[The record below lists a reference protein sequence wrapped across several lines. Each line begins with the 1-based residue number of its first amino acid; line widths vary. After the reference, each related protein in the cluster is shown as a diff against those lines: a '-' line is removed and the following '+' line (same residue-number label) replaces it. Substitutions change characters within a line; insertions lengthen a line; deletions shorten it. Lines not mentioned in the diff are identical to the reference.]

1 MFWKAFKIAMGV
13 LVAIVLFKLVM
24 AALIIG
30 GVLAVIGGVPS

>member
-13 LVAIVLFKLVM
+13 LVAIVLFKLVL

-30 GVLAVIGGVPS
+30 GLVAVMGGVQ